1 MEVRP
6 VKDIFGNININ
17 KMVKE
22 YTYISIKEILSRL
35 MRNPLLQ
42 EVTLEQAVQ
51 YTLDFIG
58 TFGMPRL
65 YQDKEE
71 VLHIE
76 NFRAKLPCNC
86 IQINQIKECK
96 TGVCLRS
103 MTDNFMPREYY
114 DKNVGYKV
122 PQELTFKTQGQVL
135 YVSFKTGDVS
145 ISYKAIPVDKDGFPL
160 LIDNSVFLKALEA
173 YIKREAFTIL
183 FDMGKIAPAV
193 LQNTQQQYAFLA
205 GQLQSEFT
213 IPSISEM
220 ESIKNSWCTLIQRTS
235 EFTTGFKNNGDKEY
249 IKLQ

>member
-1 MEVRP
+1 
-6 VKDIFGNININ
+6 
-17 KMVKE
+17 MVKE
-22 YTYISIKEILSRL
+22 YNYINIREALSRVL
-35 MRNPLLQ
+35 RHPLLQ
-42 EVTLEQAVQ
+42 DVTLEQAVQ
-51 YTLDFIG
+51 YTIDFIG
-58 TFGMPRL
+58 IFGMPKL

-76 NFRAKLPCNC
+76 DFRAKLPCDL
-86 IQINQIKECK
+86 ISINQIKECK

-103 MTDNFMPREYY
+103 MTDNFMPREHY
-114 DKNVGYKV
+114 DRSAGYRI
-122 PQELTFKTQGQVL
+122 PQEWSFKTQGQVL

-145 ISYKAIPVDKDGFPL
+145 VSYKAIPVDKDGFPL
-160 LIDNSVFLKALEA
+160 LIDNPVFLKALEA

-220 ESIKNSWCTLIQRTS
+220 ESIKNSWCTLLQRTT
-235 EFTTGFKNNGDKEY
+235 EFRKGFKNNGSQEY
-249 IKLQ
+249 IKVK

>member
-1 MEVRP
+1 
-6 VKDIFGNININ
+6 
-17 KMVKE
+17 MVKE
-22 YTYISIKEILSRL
+22 YNYINIREALSRVL
-35 MRNPLLQ
+35 RHPLLQ
-42 EVTLEQAVQ
+42 DVTLEQAVQ
-51 YTLDFIG
+51 YTIDFIG
-58 TFGMPRL
+58 IFGMPKL

-76 NFRAKLPCNC
+76 DFRAKLPCDL
-86 IQINQIKECK
+86 ISINQIKECK
-96 TGVCLRS
+96 TSVCFRS

-114 DKNVGYKV
+114 RSAGYKI
-122 PQELTFKTQGQVL
+122 PQELSFKTQGQVL

-145 ISYKAIPVDKDGFPL
+145 VSYKAIPVDKDGFPL
-160 LIDNSVFLKALEA
+160 LIDNPVFLKALEA

-193 LQNTQQQYAFLA
+193 LQNTQQQYAWLA

-220 ESIKNSWCTLIQRTS
+220 ESIKNSWCTLLQRTN
-235 EFTTGFKNNGDKEY
+235 EFSNGFKNNGDQEY

>member
-1 MEVRP
+1 MIKEYQY
-6 VKDIFGNININ
+6 INIRR
-17 KMVKE
+17 VLDE
-22 YTYISIKEILSRL
+22 LHRH
-35 MRNPLLQ
+35 PLLSDL
-42 EVTLEQAVQ
+42 TLEQVVS
-51 YTLDFIG
+51 YTVSFIG
-58 TFGMPRL
+58 IFGMPKL

-76 NFRAKLPCNC
+76 DFRGRLPCNC

-103 MTDNFMPREYY
+103 MTDNFMPREHY
-114 DKNVGYKV
+114 DRSAGYKI
-122 PQELTFKTQGQVL
+122 PQELSFKTQGQVL

-145 ISYKAIPVDKDGFPL
+145 VSYKAIPVDKDGFPL
-160 LIDNSVFLKALEA
+160 LIDNPVFLKALEA

-193 LQNTQQQYAFLA
+193 LQNTQQSYAWLA

-235 EFTTGFKNNGDKEY
+235 SFNDGFRNNGNQEY
-249 IKLQ
+249 IKLN